1 MNELQIFEKG
11 CNVKNLVMVTN
22 NQVVVSSRDVADNFG
37 KRHDH
42 ILRDIENVLK
52 GIPKIGETPGMFLKH
67 SYVNQQ
73 NGQTYPE
80 YLMNRDGF
88 SLLVMGF
95 TGQRALEWKLK
106 YINAFNEMEMQLK
119 NKLPDFSNP
128 VIAARAWADE
138 YEKRQIAESEN
149 KSLLLENAQQAQVIG
164 ELKPKADYTDLIL
177 KNKSLMPITAIAKD
191 YGMSGKAFN
200 KLLHEKK
207 IQYKIGDQWFLY
219 AELQAKGYTHSKTFD
234 FNHANGRPDVNVQ
247 TQWTQKGRLFLYN
260 TLKQAG
266 IVPVIEQDED
276 A

>member
-22 NQVVVSSRDVADNFG
+22 NQVVVSSRDVADNFEKHHKDVLESIRQILAAENSATKFFNKNSYENRG
-37 KRHDH
+37 K
-42 ILRDIENVLK
+42 
-52 GIPKIGETPGMFLKH
+52 
-67 SYVNQQ
+67 
-73 NGQTYPE
+73 TYPE